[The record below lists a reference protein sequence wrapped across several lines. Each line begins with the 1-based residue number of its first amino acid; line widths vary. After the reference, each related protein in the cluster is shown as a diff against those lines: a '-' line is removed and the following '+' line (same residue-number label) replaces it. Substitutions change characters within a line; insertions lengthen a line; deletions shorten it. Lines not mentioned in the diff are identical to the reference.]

1 MTIVY
6 IFKSIA
12 LLAGMERI
20 LTDKMNYLA
29 EKYDIDLFLITYEQ
43 SGHPLSF
50 PIHSNIKHIDLDVK
64 FYSTHGHSLIKRL
77 FMYLQ
82 MRHLFNNRLKDVIS
96 RINPDIII
104 ATTYSYPILDLI
116 IKVSKTSK
124 YILESH
130 VAKSTILKSKDFNN
144 TLIKK
149 ISKIYDTYIIK
160 QIKKFDILV
169 TLTNNDKDSW
179 NNITNTLV
187 IPNFSPPQTSDH
199 SNHDVHKIISIGRLH
214 EQKGYD
220 LLIEAWKEVHVK
232 YTNWEMHIYG
242 SGSLKKLLEDK
253 IQEYNLQ
260 NCFFIHPPTPN
271 IYQEYN
277 KYSFYVMSSRYEG
290 MPMVLLEAMNNGL
303 PCISFNCPYGPSEI
317 IIKNEDGL
325 LIENGNVSAL
335 AEGIC
340 YLIEHKDVRIQ
351 MGKNAR
357 NNVLRYSP
365 ERIMKQW
372 YDLFNGL
379 IHK

>member
-1 MTIVY
+1 MKILY
-6 IFKSIA
+6 IYKSIA

-64 FYSTHGHSLIKRL
+64 FYTTHGHSLIKRL

-82 MRHLFNNRLKDVIS
+82 MRHQFKKRLKDVVS

-104 ATTYSYPILDLI
+104 TTTYSYPILDLI

-130 VAKSTILKSKDFNN
+130 VAKSTIFKSKDFNN
-144 TLIKK
+144 SFIKK

-169 TLTNNDKDSW
+169 TLTNNDKESW
-179 NNITNTLV
+179 NNITQTIV
-187 IPNFSPPQTSDH
+187 IPNLTKSQTSTI
-199 SNHDVHKIISIGRLH
+199 SNYDEQKIISVGRLH

-220 LLIEAWKEVHVK
+220 LLIDAWKVVHSK
-232 YTNWEMHIYG
+232 YPIWEMHIYG
-242 SGSLKKLLEDK
+242 CGSLKTLLEEK
-253 IQEYNLQ
+253 IKEYNLQ
-260 NCFFIHPPTPN
+260 NCFYIHPPTPN
-271 IYQEYN
+271 IHEEYN
-277 KYSFYVMSSRYEG
+277 KYSFFVMSSRYEG
-290 MPMVLLEAMNNGL
+290 FGLVLTEAMSHGL
-303 PCISFNCPYGPSEI
+303 PCISFNCPHGPSEI
-317 IIKNEDGL
+317 IKNNEDGL
-325 LIENGNVSAL
+325 LIENGNIDAL

-379 IHK
+379 IQK